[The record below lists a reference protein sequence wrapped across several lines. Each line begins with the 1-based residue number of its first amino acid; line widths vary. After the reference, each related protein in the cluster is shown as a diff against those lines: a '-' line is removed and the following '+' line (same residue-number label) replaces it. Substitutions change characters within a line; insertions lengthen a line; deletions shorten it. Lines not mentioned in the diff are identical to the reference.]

1 MVTQMAHVAQWKGT
15 EVDDLIKIMS
25 TNPVIGLVNVK
36 GIPGPQLQ
44 KMRQNLYNKA
54 IFRISKIKLLSLA
67 FKELEPKVK
76 GIKGLNNALEGQVGL
91 IATDMNPF
99 KLFRLLEESKTPAPV
114 KGGEIAPDDIEIKE
128 GETSFKPGPIV
139 GELQRVGIPA
149 AIEQGK
155 VVIKSDRTIIKAG
168 ETISQELAQML
179 TRLQIYPLLVG
190 LDLQAVLENGT
201 VFQKSDLD
209 VDPKQFIEKLS
220 LAANYGFNL
229 AFNINYPTHSTILPM
244 LQTAHDRAMNLVFN
258 AWIITPESID
268 FMINKGFNQML
279 SLASNLKPEALDDE
293 LKEKIGVSA
302 PSLSAKEPAEK
313 PSEAAE
319 DKAEEDKKKSKKKE
333 AEKEVSEEEAASGLS
348 QMFD

>member
-1 MVTQMAHVAQWKGT
+1 MAHVAQWKGS
-15 EVDDLIKIMS
+15 EVKDLVKIMS
-25 TNPVIGLVNVK
+25 NNPVLGLVNVK

-54 IFRISKIKLLSLA
+54 VFKISKIKLLSLA
-67 FKELEPKVK
+67 IKELEPKIK
-76 GIKGLNNALEGQVGL
+76 GIKGLKKALGGQVGL

-149 AIEQGK
+149 AIEEGK
-155 VVIKSDRTIIKAG
+155 VVIKSDKTLIRAG

-190 LDLQAVLENGT
+190 LDLQAVLENGI
-201 VFQKSDLD
+201 VFQKSELD

-220 LAANYGFNL
+220 LGANYGFNL
-229 AFNINYPTHSTILPM
+229 AFNINYLTHSTILPM
-244 LQTAHDRAMNLVFN
+244 LQTAHGRAMNLMFN
-258 AWIITPESID
+258 AGIITPESID

-293 LKEKIGVSA
+293 LKEKIGAGTPSPSA
-302 PSLSAKEPAEK
+302 LAEGPADK

-319 DKAEEDKKKSKKKE
+319 DKSDEDKKKTKKKE
-333 AEKEVSEEEAASGLS
+333 PEKKVSEEEAASGLS

>member
-1 MVTQMAHVAQWKGT
+1 MAHVAQWKGT
-15 EVDDLIKIMS
+15 EVDDLVKIMS
-25 TNPVIGLVNVK
+25 NNPVLGLVNVK

-44 KMRQNLYNKA
+44 KMRQSLYDKA
-54 IFRISKIKLLSLA
+54 VFKISKIKLLSLA
-67 FKELEPKVK
+67 IKELEPKIK
-76 GIKGLNNALEGQVGL
+76 GIKELKKALGGQVGL

-99 KLFRLLEESKTPAPV
+99 KLFRVLEESKTPAPV

-149 AIEQGK
+149 AIEEGK
-155 VVIKSDRTIIKAG
+155 VVIKSDKTLIRAG

-190 LDLQAVLENGT
+190 LDLQAVLENGI

-209 VDPKQFIEKLS
+209 IDPKQFIEKLS
-220 LAANYGFNL
+220 LGANYGFNL

-244 LQTAHDRAMNLVFN
+244 LQTAHGRAINLVFN
-258 AWIITPESID
+258 AGIITPESIN
-268 FMINKGFNQML
+268 FMMNKGFNQML

-293 LKEKIGVSA
+293 LKEKIGSGA
-302 PSLSAKEPAEK
+302 PSPSSTPAEEPAEQ
-313 PSEAAE
+313 PSEATE
-319 DKAEEDKKKSKKKE
+319 DKAKEDKKKPKKKE

-348 QMFD
+348 QLFD